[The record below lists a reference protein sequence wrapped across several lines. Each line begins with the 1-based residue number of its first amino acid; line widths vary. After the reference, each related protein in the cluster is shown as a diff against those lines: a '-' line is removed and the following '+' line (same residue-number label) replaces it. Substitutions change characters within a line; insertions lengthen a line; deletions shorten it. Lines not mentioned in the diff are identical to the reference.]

1 VVCLHNVVI
10 RNFSRFNQV
19 GFEKDMVTD
28 EV

>member
-1 VVCLHNVVI
+1 MVRLHNAVI

>member
-1 VVCLHNVVI
+1 VVRLHNMAI

-28 EV
+28 EI

>member
-1 VVCLHNVVI
+1 MVRLHNAAI
-10 RNFSRFNQV
+10 RSFSRFNQV

>member
-1 VVCLHNVVI
+1 VVRLHIVAI

>member
-1 VVCLHNVVI
+1 VVHLHNMAI

>member
-1 VVCLHNVVI
+1 MVRLHNMAI

-19 GFEKDMVTD
+19 GFEKDMVID